1 MQFVYRLLQKVCCMK
16 LKDAIRYYELTG
28 CDVFDDFKKQN
39 QYIRYLSYDFD
50 LPNDFTE
57 VIEKLSDNLLI
68 LWADSHSID
77 GYLPT
82 NEELVN
88 MYLSGIPKPEN
99 SKEDKTIE
107 QLEVI
112 EAPSRFRKSKSD
124 NKTLDLIISIV
135 NSEMDLQ
142 QFYELETELVI
153 DIMNEVAARREKEAK
168 KRKRKGR

>member
-1 MQFVYRLLQKVCCMK
+1 MK

-39 QYIRYLSYDFD
+39 QYIKYLSYDFD

-82 NEELVN
+82 NEELVIARDTKKLVK
-88 MYLSGIPKPEN
+88 YLKYL
-99 SKEDKTIE
+99 K
-107 QLEVI
+107 QH
-112 EAPSRFRKSKSD
+112 
-124 NKTLDLIISIV
+124 
-135 NSEMDLQ
+135 
-142 QFYELETELVI
+142 
-153 DIMNEVAARREKEAK
+153 
-168 KRKRKGR
+168 

>member
-28 CDVFDDFKKQN
+28 CDVFDDLKKQN

-68 LWADSHSID
+68 LWADSHNID
-77 GYLPT
+77 DYLPT
-82 NEELVN
+82 TEELVN

-135 NSEMDLQ
+135 NSEMDLK